1 MILGPYRN
9 PPYRTPT
16 PKSSLSPPPPHGTAR
31 NPSPKRKLHPDEG
44 DTPMSAT
51 AAGPVRPLHVDTA
64 WAPDGSLIVPDSPRS
79 KVAER
84 LKDLAIRQA
93 QPVSAVASHQRHTAS
108 PSPRKKLRPNPQLRD
123 LRGAVQ
129 ARRLSED
136 AVQTPLHNAG
146 QRIEIPDSESGNTTL
161 VLEADETTGNDDDD
175 VYARLPPTP
184 LREIGIH
191 DLHQA
196 IGMVMSS
203 EEDAE
208 SYQSQHRQSLDGVSP
223 KNNKRM
229 LSPPPPS
236 PLGECFQSRHDT
248 GESTVFFNKS
258 PDSSFSDDATSF
270 DPAALTWQDSE
281 ITGHEITSP
290 DDDGEGINGIGFRPT
305 PAIAYA
311 RSQKRRQQVEG
322 WKAREAREA
331 RQKRLERRRGSGR
344 SKSVVGSGTSLDG
357 ANDSLG
363 SDDGTTRRTVRFAT

>member
-16 PKSSLSPPPPHGTAR
+16 PKSSLSPPPPHGSTR
-31 NPSPKRKLHPDEG
+31 SPSPKRKLHPDEADVPVTG
-44 DTPMSAT
+44 C
-51 AAGPVRPLHVDTA
+51 AAGSAQSLRVDTT
-64 WAPDGSLIVPDSPRS
+64 WNSDGSLVVPDSPRS

-93 QPVSAVASHQRHTAS
+93 RPANAVTSPQRQS
-108 PSPRKKLRPNPQLRD
+108 PSQSPRKKLKRNPHIRD

-129 ARRLSED
+129 ARQLLGE
-136 AVQTPLHNAG
+136 AVQTPPHGAG
-146 QRIEIPDSESGNTTL
+146 RRVEIPDGESGNTPL
-161 VLEADETTGNDDDD
+161 VLEVDETILDDED
-175 VYARLPPTP
+175 YPLLPPTP
-184 LREIGIH
+184 LREDGIR

-196 IGMVMSS
+196 IDMVMSS
-203 EEDAE
+203 EDDAE
-208 SYQSQHRQSLDGVSP
+208 LDHYQRQRAEYQTSSR
-223 KNNKRM
+223 NNKRM

-236 PLGECFQSRHDT
+236 PLGQSLQGTNEETNLFLSR
-248 GESTVFFNKS
+248 S

-270 DPAALTWQDSE
+270 DPASLTWQDSE

-322 WKAREAREA
+322 WKAREAKEA

-344 SKSVVGSGTSLDG
+344 GKAIAGGGIGLDG
-357 ANDSLG
+357 ANDGLA
-363 SDDGTTRRTVRFAT
+363 SDGGTTRRTVRFAT

>member
-9 PPYRTPT
+9 PPYRTPP
-16 PKSSLSPPPPHGTAR
+16 PKSSLSPPPPHGTTR
-31 NPSPKRKLHPDEG
+31 NASPKRKLPPD
-44 DTPMSAT
+44 DDDAPMCAT
-51 AAGPVRPLHVDTA
+51 AARPVVHQPLRVDTA
-64 WAPDGSLIVPDSPRS
+64 RAADASLIAPDSPRS
-79 KVAER
+79 QVAER
-84 LKDLAIRQA
+84 LKGLAIRNA
-93 QPVSAVASHQRHTAS
+93 AS
-108 PSPRKKLRPNPQLRD
+108 PSPRKKLKPNPQIRD

-129 ARRLSED
+129 ARQLSDD
-136 AVQTPLHNAG
+136 AVQSPLHNTG
-146 QRIEIPDSESGNTTL
+146 QRIEIPDRETGNTTL
-161 VLEADETTGNDDDD
+161 VLEVDETIVDDDE
-175 VYARLPPTP
+175 YARLPPTP
-184 LREIGIH
+184 LRQSGID

-196 IGMVMSS
+196 IDTVMSS

-208 SYQSQHRQSLDGVSP
+208 SYQARHRQSLDGTSP
-223 KNNKRM
+223 KNNKRL

-236 PLGECFQSRHDT
+236 PFGECFQPTHDT
-248 GESTVFFNKS
+248 GESHVFFNKS

-270 DPAALTWQDSE
+270 DPTALTWQDSE
-281 ITGHEITSP
+281 ITGHEMTSP

-344 SKSVVGSGTSLDG
+344 SKGAAVSNGAGLDG
-357 ANDSLG
+357 ANDNLG